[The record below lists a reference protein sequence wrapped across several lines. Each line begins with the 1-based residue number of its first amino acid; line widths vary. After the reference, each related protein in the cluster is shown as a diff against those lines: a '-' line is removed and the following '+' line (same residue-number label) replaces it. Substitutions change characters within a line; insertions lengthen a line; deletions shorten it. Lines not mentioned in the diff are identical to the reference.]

1 MYDKSLVTISQIISS
16 AQNLFVNNSYD
27 DITMQRIA
35 QEANVTKGAIY
46 HHFSGKEDLY
56 LKMMIRYL
64 EDLRDQLRQAVESSG
79 PTKERL
85 HQLTFL
91 YLENPILFQRTI
103 QLVRRD
109 SNRFTGEKREALIN
123 AYQEALPNQIEAI
136 VTDGIAAGEIKAGDA
151 RLYAWQYVAIVEV
164 SLSDYARK
172 RFDSPQKMAGYLTE
186 IFFNGVAGVAVATS
200 AEIDDPPTVPDIG

>member
-1 MYDKSLVTISQIISS
+1 MYDKSLVTISQIIGS

-35 QEANVTKGAIY
+35 KEANVTKGAIY

-56 LKMMIRYL
+56 LQMLIRYL
-64 EDLRDQLRQAVESSG
+64 DDLKEQLCQAVEGSG
-79 PTKERL
+79 SAKARL
-85 HQLTFL
+85 HHLTFL

-109 SNRFTGEKREALIN
+109 SNRFAGEKREALIN

-136 VTDGIAAGEIKAGDA
+136 VKDGIEEGEIKAGDT

-172 RFDSPQKMAGYLTE
+172 RFDSPKKMAGYLTD
-186 IFFNGVAGVAVATS
+186 IFFNGVVTS
-200 AEIDDPPTVPDIG
+200 AKIDDQQRV